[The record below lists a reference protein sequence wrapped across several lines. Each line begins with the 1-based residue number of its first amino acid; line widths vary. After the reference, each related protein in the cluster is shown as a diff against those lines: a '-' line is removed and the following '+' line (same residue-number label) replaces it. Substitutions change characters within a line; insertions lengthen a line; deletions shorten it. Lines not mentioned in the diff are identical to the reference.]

1 MLRARTKALIA
12 EQLKRNSRND
22 LARNPYTLNAV
33 EGSFVSRDRR
43 AWIVTRRLE
52 NPSNFNQ
59 CWKCLTVRPEEGGID
74 ITFQAAVK
82 GS

>member
-1 MLRARTKALIA
+1 MRKARTKGLIT

-22 LARNPYTLNAV
+22 LARNSYTLNAI
-33 EGSFVSRDRR
+33 EGSVVSPDRR

-52 NPSNFNQ
+52 NPSNFNE